1 MTSPNIKKPID
12 LPSGVTLYPSQD
24 QAIDRVLNELKQKC
38 PAQFVLLAEVS
49 GQILSA
55 LGERGEINLVALGS
69 LIAGDLAASQEI
81 ARLTDQYQN
90 YQLILREGAN
100 ANTFISEAG
109 PHLVLFVR
117 VDKEIPIGWARLII
131 HEASRQ
137 LSDVVSAPPEEV
149 TKLDLGLDDEKLSA
163 LVGDSLD
170 SIWKK

>member
-1 MTSPNIKKPID
+1 MTSPSINKPID

-24 QAIDRVLNELKQKC
+24 EAIDRVLNELMKKC

-49 GQILSA
+49 GQIISA
-55 LGERGEINLVALGS
+55 LGERIGTNLVALGS
-69 LIAGDLAASQEI
+69 LVAGDLAASQEI

-90 YQLILREGAN
+90 YQLILREGPK

-109 PHLVLFVR
+109 SHLGLFVR

-137 LSDVVSAPPEEV
+137 LSEVVLTPPEEV
-149 TKLDLGLDDEKLSA
+149 AKLDLGLDDEKLSA
-163 LVGDSLD
+163 MFSDGLD
-170 SIWKK
+170 GIWKK

>member
-1 MTSPNIKKPID
+1 MTNPNMNKPID
-12 LPSGVTLYPSQD
+12 FPSGVTIFPSQD

-49 GQILSA
+49 GQIITA

-69 LIAGDLAASQEI
+69 LVAGDLAASQEI

-90 YQLILREGAN
+90 YQLILREGPR

-109 PHLVLFVR
+109 SHLVLFVR
-117 VDKEIPIGWARLII
+117 VDRETPLGWARLII
-131 HEASRQ
+131 REASRQ
-137 LSDVVSAPPEEV
+137 LADVVSTPPEEV
-149 TKLDLGLDDEKLSA
+149 SKLDLGLDDEKLSA
-163 LVGDSLD
+163 LVGDGLD